1 MYVLH
6 TTVNGTEYFLAHR
19 RLFPVLR
26 DDSSIIP
33 SHHTTTPS
41 GYCTAMYYYAG
52 VGQMQM
58 LGQAWFEASNLS
70 PSNPLGSDIV
80 HKPKLNKKEK

>member
-41 GYCTAMYYYAG
+41 EYCTAMYYAG
-52 VGQMQM
+52 VGQTQM
-58 LGQAWFEASNLS
+58 LGQIWFPVEQYWGS
-70 PSNPLGSDIV
+70 PQKAMRTRCINVEVWLI
-80 HKPKLNKKEK
+80 